1 MTSARLPETQE
12 AGAESLAA
20 FFGYPAKN
28 VENLSSTLHPK
39 TGVGKTINSPLPAH
53 NFASTLSLNG

>member
-20 FFGYPAKN
+20 FF
-28 VENLSSTLHPK
+28 SH
-39 TGVGKTINSPLPAH
+39 GKNSPREGKKCAFPEKVIW
-53 NFASTLSLNG
+53 